1 LQDQS
6 AQPPVPADLP
16 RGERG
21 RGRGNAIRPGW
32 CGPQAQPRTRPGLI
46 ELPEGEGA
54 TLPLTA
60 RGVWLVQI
68 PLAHKTEAA
77 GPSAPPP
84 CCGHSI
90 LKTEFTVLGLN
101 CHSRYRR
108 QWPQPAQLSHSRKA
122 QRRGCCEREG
132 LPQSRPS
139 SLLSCP
145 RRCCIRLQGQ
155 RSADSDLCNVV
166 VLTSRAE
173 VTRCTRTRGS
183 RRSPRLQPSNTVRRQ

>member
-1 LQDQS
+1 MFPK
-6 AQPPVPADLP
+6 A
-16 RGERG
+16 GERG

-46 ELPEGEGA
+46 ELPEGEGS
-54 TLPLTA
+54 TLSLTA

-108 QWPQPAQLSHSRKA
+108 QWPQPAQRRHSHKARRRECCGRERTQQISRERTSA
-122 QRRGCCEREG
+122 QTQRYKTCTLDYPKLGTSKI
-132 LPQSRPS
+132 LQSQIDS
-139 SLLSCP
+139 SVS
-145 RRCCIRLQGQ
+145 
-155 RSADSDLCNVV
+155 
-166 VLTSRAE
+166 VLTKGDWA
-173 VTRCTRTRGS
+173 
-183 RRSPRLQPSNTVRRQ
+183 